1 MDEFKSYF
9 APYDNQVKGAV
20 KFNENAIRELKE
32 YNRAMRAI
40 KHDYQSRM
48 KVSYEKARGFCFS
61 R

>member
-1 MDEFKSYF
+1 MEEFKGYF
-9 APYDNQVKGAV
+9 APYDDQTKVV
-20 KFNENAIRELKE
+20 VECNESTMRELRE
-32 YNRAMRAI
+32 YNRAMREI